1 MKAILEHI
9 KRASQILG
17 QSDTRTRNGALANL
31 ANALESNR
39 KQIKAANA
47 KDIQAARESG
57 LKQSLIDRLVLDDK
71 AIDSMIRAVEEIR
84 AQSEVLGAVTGGG
97 VRPSGIT
104 ITQIRVSLGVV
115 LIIYESRPN
124 VTIDT
129 AALCLKSGNA
139 VILKGG
145 KEARFS
151 NAALMAC
158 IHQAL
163 ESSTLPKEC
172 AYEINSL
179 SREQIATLLQERGY
193 IDVVIPRGGSALID
207 FVVCHSKI
215 PVIFHDKGVCH
226 AYIDESADVECA
238 VRVCVNAKV
247 SRPSA
252 CNAIETIL
260 IHKSCLESILPCLA
274 KALWDSG
281 VEVRADSICYGLLEP
296 KSHRVAKEP
305 KIDSGDFKGLDVV
318 LSNPGLLVQGSKEDY
333 GVEFGAKILAL
344 KCVESMD
351 EAIAHITHHGSKH
364 SEIIITQSLEASR
377 RFCALVD
384 ASAVFVNASSRF
396 NDGGEFGLGAEM
408 GISTQKL
415 HVRGPMGAIHL
426 TTTKYIVHG
435 ECSDDCKGT
444 IRE

>member
-1 MKAILEHI
+1 MKATLEHI
-9 KRASQILG
+9 KHASQILG
-17 QSDTRTRNGALANL
+17 QSDARTRNGALANL
-31 ANALESNR
+31 AKALESNR
-39 KQIKAANA
+39 AHIKTANA
-47 KDIQAARESG
+47 KDLQAARESG

-71 AIDSMIRAVEEIR
+71 AIDSMIYAVEEIR
-84 AQSEVLGAVTGGG
+84 AQGEVLGAIIGGG
-97 VRPSGIT
+97 MRPSGIT
-104 ITQIRVSLGVV
+104 ITQMRVSLGVV

-163 ESSTLPKEC
+163 ESSALPKAC
-172 AYEINSL
+172 AHEINSL
-179 SREQIATLLQERGY
+179 SREQIATLLQERDY

-207 FVVCHSKI
+207 FVVQHSKI

-226 AYIDESADVECA
+226 AYIDENADMECA

-260 IHKSCLESILPCLA
+260 IHKSCLESILPHLA
-274 KALWDSG
+274 KALWEHG
-281 VEVRADSICYGLLEP
+281 VEVRADSICYELLESKP
-296 KSHRVAKEP
+296 HASREASTDTCGITGQDCVAL
-305 KIDSGDFKGLDVV
+305 DS
-318 LSNPGLLVQGSKEDY
+318 PLLVQGGKEDY
-333 GVEFGAKILAL
+333 GVEFGAKTLAL

-351 EAIAHITHHGSKH
+351 EAIAHITHYGSRH
-364 SEIIITQSLEASR
+364 SEIIITQSLEHSR
-377 RFCALVD
+377 RFCARVD

-435 ECSDDCKGT
+435 ECDNKCKGA

>member
-1 MKAILEHI
+1 METAMEATLEHI
-9 KRASQILG
+9 KRASEILG
-17 QSDTRTRNGALANL
+17 QSDANTRNGALENL
-31 ANALESNR
+31 AKAIESSR
-39 KQIKAANA
+39 EAIKAANA
-47 KDIQAARESG
+47 KDIHAARESG
-57 LKQSLIDRLVLDDK
+57 LAQSLIDRLVLDDK
-71 AIDSMIRAVEEIR
+71 AIDSIIRAVLEIR
-84 AQSEVLGAVTGGG
+84 AQGEVLGAITSGG
-97 VRPSGIT
+97 VRPSGIA
-104 ITQIRVSLGVV
+104 ISQVRVPLGVV
-115 LIIYESRPN
+115 CIIYESRPN

-145 KEARFS
+145 KEALLS
-151 NAALMAC
+151 NAALLAC

-163 ESSTLPKEC
+163 ESSNLPKEC
-172 AYEINSL
+172 AHAINSL
-179 SREQIATLLQERGY
+179 SRDQIALLLKKREY
-193 IDVVIPRGGSALID
+193 IDVVIPRGGSALIE
-207 FVVCHSKI
+207 FVVAHSKI
-215 PVIFHDKGVCH
+215 PVVFHDKGVCH
-226 AYIDESADVECA
+226 AYIDEGADRECA
-238 VRVCVNAKV
+238 LRVCVNAKA

-260 IHKSCLESILPCLA
+260 IHKSCLESILPDLA
-274 KALWDSG
+274 RALWESG
-281 VEVRADSICYGLLEP
+281 VEVRADALCYERLE
-296 KSHRVAKEP
+296 SRAL
-305 KIDSGDFKGLDVV
+305 DSSAAESNATRSMLVRASEQDF
-318 LSNPGLLVQGSKEDY
+318 
-333 GVEFGAKILAL
+333 GVEFGSKILAL
-344 KCVESMD
+344 RSVECMD
-351 EAIAHITHHGSKH
+351 EAIAHIRHYGSKH

-435 ECSDDCKGT
+435 ECNNERKGS